1 MGEDVDKIEFKIIN
15 LMMTIRMQGRMNTT
29 INYQVGLI
37 SKNEMHAR

>member
-29 INYQVGLI
+29 INYQVRLI
-37 SKNEMHAR
+37 SKNEMNAR